1 MARFNYKSEVFKSYE
16 IVTVFFNYNATFLK
30 AGTHVH
36 NGGWKTLGRAHTINS
51 TPCFV
56 SLKES

>member
-1 MARFNYKSEVFKSYE
+1 MAGIISMVGIIS
-16 IVTVFFNYNATFLK
+16 VAVQGA
-30 AGTHVH
+30 HVH